1 MHLPPPGEHP
11 AAARVRRGPG
21 LGPRGSR
28 CARAYTSTGLTR
40 CLLRPGSHSA
50 ALGGLSAGTCEA
62 TSAGSDRPAL
72 PPRFLCSLACAL
84 CSDCAE
90 LTRCFLNDF
99 IEIQRTNA
107 SVRICGLVFLSAFS
121 TIRVWNIPRRT
132 PVPSAVARIPPVPP
146 PHLHRAL
153 QLLVHSVPIDVAV
166 LDILCKWTQNTR
178 PPCFQGCPRAGG
190 CRRLSLRGDRWH
202 PAVCP
207 FACGWAS
214 GRFRCAVSLAAAG
227 AVRAG
232 VWTPVLRPPEGPP
245 GGRNAA
251 SRSP

>member
-1 MHLPPPGEHP
+1 MCCRRGSAAGGEGPTAGRRAEPVHLPPPGEHP

-21 LGPRGSR
+21 LGPWGSR

-72 PPRFLCSLACAL
+72 PPHFLCSLACAL

-99 IEIQRTNA
+99 IEVQRTNA

-146 PHLHRAL
+146 PPPQSPPA
-153 QLLVHSVPIDVAV
+153 SNP
-166 LDILCKWTQNTR
+166 LCPYR
-178 PPCFQGCPRAGG
+178 C
-190 CRRLSLRGDRWH
+190 
-202 PAVCP
+202 
-207 FACGWAS
+207 
-214 GRFRCAVSLAAAG
+214 GRFG
-227 AVRAG
+227 HFM
-232 VWTPVLRPPEGPP
+232 
-245 GGRNAA
+245 
-251 SRSP
+251 